1 MATNE
6 VDTTF
11 KHESCDCMNPN
22 GLSYGTFLSTWLGID
37 ETNGRFGEVSIR
49 QCHCC
54 QRQWLHYFFEYE
66 HLSQSG
72 RWYRGIIDD
81 EIVQVVTPENAVEI
95 LSNLEWHFYGGSYF
109 LGKFGRSCGQIYVS

>member
-1 MATNE
+1 MATTEANTEINNE
-6 VDTTF
+6 PCT
-11 KHESCDCMNPN
+11 CMSPD
-22 GLSYGTFLSTWLGID
+22 GLCCGKFLSTWVGID

-49 QCHCC
+49 QCHYCK
-54 QRQWLHYFFEYE
+54 RQWLHYFVEYE

-81 EIVQVVTPENAVEI
+81 EIAQILTQENAAEI

-109 LGKFGRSCGQIYVS
+109 FGKFGRSRGQIYVS